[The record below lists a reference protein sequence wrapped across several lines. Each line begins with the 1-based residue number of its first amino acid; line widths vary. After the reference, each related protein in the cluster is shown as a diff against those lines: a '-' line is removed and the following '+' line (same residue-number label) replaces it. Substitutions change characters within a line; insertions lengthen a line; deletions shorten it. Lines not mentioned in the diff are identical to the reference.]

1 MHRFESLQRQQHM
14 RERKA
19 ARLLVIN
26 PAEQILLFRFHYT
39 NDALAG
45 TRHWATPGG
54 GVEEGETFQAAA
66 IRELREETGMR
77 IATVGEPLDERRF
90 PLLMPDGETVLAIER
105 YFLVPVEDT
114 VLSQDEW
121 TEHEREVM
129 TDHHWWSAAELQATE
144 ETVWPKDLLD
154 MLTRA
159 GAFKAPA

>member
-1 MHRFESLQRQQHM
+1 M

-39 NDALAG
+39 DDALAG
-45 TRHWATPGG
+45 TQHWATPGG

-66 IRELREETGMR
+66 IRELREETGMQV
-77 IATVGEPLDERRF
+77 ASVGEPLDERSF

-105 YFLVPVEDT
+105 YFLVRVQNS
-114 VLSQDEW
+114 VLSQEQW

-129 TDHHWWSAAELQATE
+129 TDHHWWSAEELKATQ

-154 MLTRA
+154 MLIRA

>member
-1 MHRFESLQRQQHM
+1 M

-39 NDALAG
+39 ADALAG

-54 GVEEGETFQAAA
+54 GVEAGETFHQAA
-66 IRELREETGMR
+66 IRELREETGLR
-77 IATVGEPLDERRF
+77 VASVGEPLEERRF

-105 YFLVPVEDT
+105 YFLVPVQDT
-114 VLSQDEW
+114 VLSQEEW

-129 TDHHWWSAAELQATE
+129 TDHHWWSLQELNATH
-144 ETVWPKDLLD
+144 ETVWPKDLVD
-154 MLTRA
+154 MLIRA
-159 GAFKAPA
+159 GAFKTPA